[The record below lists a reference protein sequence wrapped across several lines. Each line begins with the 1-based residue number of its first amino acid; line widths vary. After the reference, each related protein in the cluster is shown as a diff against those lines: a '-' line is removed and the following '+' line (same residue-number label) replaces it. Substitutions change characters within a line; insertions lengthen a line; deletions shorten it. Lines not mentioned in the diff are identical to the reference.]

1 MIRCLDVPGGT
12 QSLNAVYK
20 GASRRHAKVDKV
32 DTQGVQRDSQGNP
45 VGRLDSGT
53 VSYLQTQRTNLVM
66 EASRAEQGREPSHNV
81 PDAEEEIP
89 QIVIFETGIPPD
101 DTGRTEP
108 PNLAL
113 TCAICKWMYKDPV
126 MLECGHTFCRVCVL
140 RNGPRC
146 GSCRKLHKDAYT
158 TNFALADVLAMFP
171 DDMAPPTPTTTD
183 QAPPTVVQ
191 TQAPPTVVQ
200 TQAPPTVVQTQAP
213 PTVVAPPTP
222 SSTKHPMVAITTL
235 PEVPCLVNENLAP
248 NVTNATKEKKAVVL
262 PNGRGG
268 RGLLLAESSEKQPP
282 KKRGR

>member
-20 GASRRHAKVDKV
+20 GASRRHAKVNKV

-66 EASRAEQGREPSHNV
+66 EASRAEQGREHSHNV

-108 PNLAL
+108 TNLAL
-113 TCAICKWMYKDPV
+113 TCAICKWMYKV

-171 DDMAPPTPTTTD
+171 DDMAVLEED
-183 QAPPTVVQ
+183 MEEDMAPPTVVQ
-191 TQAPPTVVQ
+191 TP
-200 TQAPPTVVQTQAP
+200 
-213 PTVVAPPTP
+213 APPTP

-235 PEVPCLVNENLAP
+235 PEVPCLVNENPAP
-248 NVTNATKEKKAVVL
+248 NVTNGTL
-262 PNGRGG
+262 GI
-268 RGLLLAESSEKQPP
+268 LLSYHP
-282 KKRGR
+282 KRILRAS